1 MDRKTIPIAT
11 FREILNKNKELHC
24 LDEETN
30 LRMENDVEEEIFI
43 FRFDDM
49 RFFHALS
56 LLGKNPSRLG
66 FDIGYYLNGVEYLLG
81 KLPYYPYISV
91 DFGPSDLRRRASED
105 FGVGLSSLFM
115 VDSFAVEWQN
125 ISQIPKNKKL
135 NNFTPDFVAFSGNTK
150 YIFESKG
157 TTQPQKVSELM
168 NKAIE
173 QKKCSG
179 EETEASFGFV
189 SYFPNSKKIFPS
201 FMFIAD
207 PPFTGK
213 FRFLGTWGTIM
224 LHYKNVLE
232 FSHFERTLP
241 AFLGVIRQ
249 KILAESYKEE
259 KMRPNANNKELKYK
273 KELEK
278 LRTMT
283 AEMRKLF
290 EGESKQLTR
299 QIFEE
304 KEFIGYQKKIKMEE
318 QSLSLFLGVES
329 SIIETIIN
337 LNAKAKFLKNT
348 LLEEKRRRVSVFSD
362 GTIFQAV
369 IE

>member
-1 MDRKTIPIAT
+1 M
-11 FREILNKNKELHC
+11 
-24 LDEETN
+24 
-30 LRMENDVEEEIFI
+30 
-43 FRFDDM
+43 
-49 RFFHALS
+49 
-56 LLGKNPSRLG
+56 
-66 FDIGYYLNGVEYLLG
+66 DIG
-81 KLPYYPYISV
+81 
-91 DFGPSDLRRRASED
+91 
-105 FGVGLSSLFM
+105 
-115 VDSFAVEWQN
+115 
-125 ISQIPKNKKL
+125 ISQIPMNKKL
-135 NNFTPDFVAFSGNTK
+135 GKFTPDFLAFSDNAK

-173 QKKCSG
+173 QKKHSD
-179 EETEASFGFV
+179 EKTEARFGFV

-249 KILAESYKEE
+249 KILVESHEEE
-259 KMRPNANNKELKYK
+259 KMRPNANNKESKYK

-278 LRTMT
+278 LGTMS
-283 AEMRKLF
+283 AELRKLF

-299 QIFEE
+299 QMFEE

-329 SIIETIIN
+329 GIIETIIN
-337 LNAKAKFLKNT
+337 LDTNAKFLKDT
-348 LLEEKRRRVSVFSD
+348 LVEEKRKRASVFSD